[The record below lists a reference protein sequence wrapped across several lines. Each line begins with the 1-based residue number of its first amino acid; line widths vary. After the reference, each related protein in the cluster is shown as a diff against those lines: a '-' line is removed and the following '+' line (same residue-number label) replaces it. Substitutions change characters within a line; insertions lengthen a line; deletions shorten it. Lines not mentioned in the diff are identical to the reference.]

1 MRSASAP
8 LSRAPALPLALA
20 LLLAAGHLAL
30 SLVEW
35 ARPARPA
42 TTYVFTPLVDV
53 WPEGPSLSAAEGQK
67 LGVEL
72 RHGIDAREI
81 SQAYAR
87 MGSTLSLAELL
98 EGVRALE
105 AEGRLEA
112 EQRAELSEVLLR
124 AQADHAALVE
134 LQGRI
139 LDGERAIAARV
150 SRLRGAGPT
159 PAGPR

>member
-1 MRSASAP
+1 MSASP
-8 LSRAPALPLALA
+8 QQPRAPALPLALA
-20 LLLAAGHLAL
+20 LLLAGAHLLL
-30 SLVEW
+30 SGFDLS
-35 ARPARPA
+35 RPARPA

-53 WPEGPSLSAAEGQK
+53 WPEGPALSADEGQK
-67 LGVEL
+67 LGVQL

-98 EGVRALE
+98 EGVRGLE

-112 EQRAELSEVLLR
+112 EQRAELSEVLLQ

-139 LDGERAIAARV
+139 LDGEREIAARV
-150 SRLRGAGPT
+150 ARLRAAGLAP
-159 PAGPR
+159 